1 MSPHLPRL
9 FLVFIQSAI
18 GALAITALIVFSLVE
33 AGGKP
38 GIAAAVA
45 LPVVL
50 LLLALFWR
58 WERRSHQGQEH
69 KP

>member
-1 MSPHLPRL
+1 MSPHPPRL

-33 AGGKP
+33 VGGKP

-58 WERRSHQGQEH
+58 WERRSHHGQEH
-69 KP
+69 K